1 MGFNNILVVVEAEDQ
16 LLKLP
21 NLAERKKIEEN
32 Y

>member
-1 MGFNNILVVVEAEDQ
+1 MGFNNILAVVEAEDQ

-21 NLAERKKIEEN
+21 KQRGKKIEEN

>member
-1 MGFNNILVVVEAEDQ
+1 MGFNNILAVVEAEDQ

-21 NLAERKKIEEN
+21 MQRGKKIEEN